1 MDDAENFKYLKFE
14 RMPRIYRGLRSII
27 LLRLSGLE
35 KNYLEMMDRIK
46 VPLNATKLIAIFIK
60 LILLL
65 HIIACLWATS
75 ASFELYSNIN
85 WLVVE
90 EIQDKNMY
98 DKYMTAFYWAVV
110 TTTTVGYGDIVPV
123 NKFEIGL
130 AISIIII
137 GVAYYSYVIGNLS
150 FLFASILGEEN
161 ETARRKAQIKKFL
174 NVHDYPEEI
183 IDSITIKK
191 EEVEGII
198 EILPTNLKAQMLLV
212 LFKEPISCI
221 KILQNKDPHFII
233 DYLPKLQPIV
243 VKSNTIIMSKNT
255 FPADIFFVFKG
266 SVKNKSNDKIFSE
279 GSIIGETDII
289 YNRETRL
296 ESFVAIKESYLLRLD
311 RTTLENLMEEI
322 PEIKFQI
329 EEIAHA
335 REEARLNQKGI
346 FYIGDKHKFLE
357 KKKKMQDLLD
367 KLDGK
372 NVKPSIR
379 KSSHNSESAYETE
392 SEYSSNSEVSSEGNL
407 LFSIT
412 SEKYLS

>member
-1 MDDAENFKYLKFE
+1 
-14 RMPRIYRGLRSII
+14 
-27 LLRLSGLE
+27 
-35 KNYLEMMDRIK
+35 
-46 VPLNATKLIAIFIK
+46 
-60 LILLL
+60 
-65 HIIACLWATS
+65 
-75 ASFELYSNIN
+75 
-85 WLVVE
+85 
-90 EIQDKNMY
+90 MY
-98 DKYMTAFYWAVV
+98 DKYMAAFYWAVI
-110 TTTTVGYGDIVPV
+110 TSSTIGYGDIIPV
-123 NKFEIGL
+123 NKFEVGL

-150 FLFASILGEEN
+150 FIFASILGQEN

-198 EILPTNLKAQMLLV
+198 EILPTNLKAQMFLV
-212 LFKEPISCI
+212 LYKEPISCI

-233 DYLPKLQPIV
+233 DYLPRLQPIV

-255 FPADIFFVFKG
+255 FPADIFFVYKG

-279 GSIIGETDII
+279 GSVIGETDII

-296 ESFVAIKESYLLRLD
+296 ETFVAIKETYLLQLD

-335 REEARLNQKGI
+335 REEARIQQKGV
-346 FYIGDKHKFLE
+346 FYIGNKHKFLD
-357 KKKKMQDLLD
+357 KKKRMQELLD
-367 KLDGK
+367 RLSGK
-372 NVKPSIR
+372 PLKSIIR
-379 KSSHNSESAYETE
+379 KSSRDPESASG
-392 SEYSSNSEVSSEGNL
+392 SEYEYTSNSEESSEGMLYTINIHL
-407 LFSIT
+407 QFNRLFQ
-412 SEKYLS
+412 K